1 MDAFQQLTNSEQLQ
15 DVLEYSKERPVLLF
29 KHSTT
34 CPISAAAMD
43 ELEKFSS
50 SEEAKDI
57 KIAVVYVIEH
67 RPVSNEIAECF
78 NIKHESPQALLV
90 KGDQVV
96 WHASH
101 WNITEDSLKQA
112 KKLTD

>member
-1 MDAFQQLTNSEQLQ
+1 MSVFQQLTSPEQLQ
-15 DVLEYSKERPVLLF
+15 GMLEYSKERPVLLF

-34 CPISAAAMD
+34 CPISAAAIA

-50 SEEAKDI
+50 SEEAKDV
-57 KIAVVYVIEH
+57 KIAVVYVIEN
-67 RPVSNEIAECF
+67 RPVSNEITERF
-78 NIKHESPQALLV
+78 RIKHESPQALFV
-90 KGDQVV
+90 KGEKVV